1 MANNTTRE
9 IGVAVVLIGLFLA
22 LLNPFHIWMP
32 TMLHMIMLAIGI
44 GAFGAY
50 AIFVM
55 REKAADERDGVH
67 RMHSGR
73 VGFLVGAGA
82 LVAGIIYQ
90 SYIDQIDV
98 WLVFVLVLMV
108 IAKIGAHFYSDRND

>member
-22 LLNPFHIWMP
+22 LLNPFHLWMP
-32 TMLHMIMLAIGI
+32 TMLHMIMLALGI

-73 VGFLVGAGA
+73 IAFLVGAGA

-90 SYIDQIDV
+90 SYIDQI
-98 WLVFVLVLMV
+98 FVLVLMV
-108 IAKIGAHFYSDRND
+108 IAKIGAHFYSDRNA

>member
-1 MANNTTRE
+1 MRE
-9 IGVAVVLIGLFLA
+9 ISVAVILIVLFLA
-22 LLNPFHIWMP
+22 LLNPLHIWMP
-32 TMLHMIMLAIGI
+32 TMLHMIMLALGI

-55 REKAADERDGVH
+55 RETANDERDGAH

-73 VGFLVGAGA
+73 IAFLVGAGA
-82 LVAGIIYQ
+82 LVTGIIYQ

-108 IAKIGAHFYSDRND
+108 IAKVGAHFYSDRNA